1 MPYKDSARRRDYDK
15 AYKRRQ
21 RAQGLTKKW
30 VDNRL
35 TEAKFETAEDLRD
48 LLNEVI
54 AETQN
59 AEGQSLRL
67 EAKLRLK
74 LRAVEIGLRVVE
86 ITDHERRLA
95 ALEEQDAC
103 TDTNQESED
112 LKSVKLVKRRLRR
125 GFRVIPSCSQGSWA

>member
-35 TEAKFETAEDLRD
+35 TEARFETAEDLRGM
-48 LLNEVI
+48 LKEVW
-54 AETQN
+54 AETRS
-59 AEGQSLRL
+59 ADGQSLRL

-74 LRAVEIGLRVVE
+74 LRAVEIGMRVVE

-95 ALEEQDAC
+95 ALEEEMHVP
-103 TDTNQESED
+103 TPIENQET
-112 LKSVKLVKRRLRR
+112 
-125 GFRVIPSCSQGSWA
+125 